1 MLRSVEFF
9 HNSFVILQIYNYPV
23 LLVYVVKKRSRFSRF
38 VKIILTILITM
49 IFQIIQIFQRQPVN
63 SFICQLSTY
72 KL

>member
-1 MLRSVEFF
+1 MLCGVEFF

-23 LLVYVVKKRSRFSRF
+23 LLVYVVKKRSQFSRF

-49 IFQIIQIFQRQPVN
+49 IFQIFQRQPVN
-63 SFICQLSTY
+63 SFTYQLSTY

>member
-1 MLRSVEFF
+1 MLCGVEFF

-49 IFQIIQIFQRQPVN
+49 IFQIFQRQPVN

>member
-1 MLRSVEFF
+1 MLCGVEFF

-23 LLVYVVKKRSRFSRF
+23 LLVYVVKKRSQFSRF

-49 IFQIIQIFQRQPVN
+49 IFQIFQRQRVN